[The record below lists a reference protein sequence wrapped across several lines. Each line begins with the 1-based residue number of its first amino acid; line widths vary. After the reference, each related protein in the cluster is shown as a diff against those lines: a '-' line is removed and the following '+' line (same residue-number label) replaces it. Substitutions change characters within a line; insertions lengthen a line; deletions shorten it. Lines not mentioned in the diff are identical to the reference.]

1 MCYIGYRRTWN
12 ITSLPKYLVIVLS
25 NLIRFFTKKSFY
37 HQGFF
42 AVKRR
47 AVFILGA
54 MWWALVRGW
63 RRDCVVGGMET
74 RFQWRKAHNPYAKC
88 EAFHIAPRLFFMFL
102 FLIPFTIRQHCII
115 YPQEFSTEPKKPT
128 VRLLLWKKV
137 PFCAFYSPYCT
148 KKPIFVQYS
157 TFIAQKITFLSK
169 SLRYSVVALLLVL
182 FHATGGEDGVF
193 CLVDFLHFLCGGVF
207 HLFV

>member
-1 MCYIGYRRTWN
+1 MQNRFGR
-12 ITSLPKYLVIVLS
+12 
-25 NLIRFFTKKSFY
+25 LIQPLFKKSFY
-37 HQGFF
+37 YQGFF

-63 RRDCVVGGMET
+63 QRDCVVGGMET

-115 YPQEFSTEPKKPT
+115 YPQEFSTEPKKFN
-128 VRLLLWKKV
+128 RFNKKIRANLW
-137 PFCAFYSPYCT
+137 FRQMNTNYTMF
-148 KKPIFVQYS
+148 FVE
-157 TFIAQKITFLSK
+157 
-169 SLRYSVVALLLVL
+169 SVESVWVL
-182 FHATGGEDGVF
+182 PPVKDK
-193 CLVDFLHFLCGGVF
+193 D
-207 HLFV
+207 

>member
-1 MCYIGYRRTWN
+1 MKNHAPTQM
-12 ITSLPKYLVIVLS
+12 LVIVLS
-25 NLIRFFTKKSFY
+25 NLMRFFTKKSFC

-54 MWWALVRGW
+54 KWIALVRGW

-74 RFQWRKAHNPYAKC
+74 RFQWRKAHSRTAKC

-115 YPQEFSTEPKKPT
+115 CPQEFSTEPKKPT
-128 VRLLLWKKV
+128 VRLLLWKKA

-148 KKPIFVQYS
+148 KKPIFVQDR
-157 TFIAQKITFLSK
+157 K
-169 SLRYSVVALLLVL
+169 SVV
-182 FHATGGEDGVF
+182 
-193 CLVDFLHFLCGGVF
+193 
-207 HLFV
+207 